1 MSSGVDATGAAM
13 RLRPILLNT
22 ALYASLIV
30 WMIAALPTLVL
41 PRGVLMAVVRAWG
54 RYFIALCR
62 IVGGMDVDFR
72 GRDRIP
78 EGPLLVA
85 SKHQSL
91 WETFALLAIF
101 RDPCFVLKRELTYI
115 PIFGWYAIKARQL
128 PLDRRGGAAVLKA
141 LNARAREEVRR
152 DGGRQLLFF
161 PEGTRRPPGAEPA
174 YRFGIA
180 HVYEAV
186 DVPCLPVALNAGLF
200 WPRRSV
206 NHRQGTILVEFM
218 EPIPPGLPRDVFFA
232 RLQEEIEGGSSALL
246 RESLAGLGD
255 KAPRA
260 DLLKAGR

>member
-1 MSSGVDATGAAM
+1 M

-30 WMIAALPTLVL
+30 WLIAALPTLVL
-41 PRGVLMAVVRAWG
+41 PRAALMAVMRAWG
-54 RYFIALCR
+54 GYFIALCR
-62 IVGGMDVDFR
+62 IVGGMDVEFR
-72 GRDRIP
+72 GRERIP
-78 EGPLLVA
+78 AGPLLVA

-128 PLDRRGGAAVLKA
+128 PLDRRGGPAVLKA
-141 LNARAREEVRR
+141 LNARARDEVRR
-152 DGGRQLLFF
+152 DGGRQLVFF

-180 HVYEAV
+180 HVYDAV

-200 WPRRSV
+200 WPRRSM
-206 NHRQGTILVEFM
+206 NHRAGTILVEFL

-232 RLQEEIEGGSSALL
+232 RLRDEIETGSAALL
-246 RESLAGLGD
+246 GESLDRLDAD
-255 KAPRA
+255 APPA
-260 DLLKAGR
+260 AALKTGR